1 VNSRDAAPSSTGL
14 TPQVAGA
21 LAYLAGPFS
30 GALLLATE
38 SSSRFVKFHA
48 WQAVIGLGALLLLPL
63 TFLVSAFALLI
74 VSATAFWTML
84 WAAAIMA
91 IAWLIAWAICL
102 FQAYHG
108 RVWKLPVLGLFAARR
123 AGL

>member
-1 VNSRDAAPSSTGL
+1 MSRGDAAPSSTGL

-63 TFLVSAFALLI
+63 TFLVSAFALLV

-84 WAAAIMA
+84 WTAAIMA

-102 FQAYHG
+102 FQAYQG
-108 RVWKLPVLGLFAARR
+108 RVWKLPLLGRFAARR
-123 AGL
+123 VGL